1 MSADLPT
8 TIVIKTTDSCNAAC
22 HYCYEENVV
31 DGAVRTIPLDVV
43 EEIYRWAAE
52 SGLAKVQLVWHGG
65 EPLLTGIS
73 FFQQIFS
80 IQAKYERPGLE
91 YIHSLQTNGILV
103 DDDWIELFRSCC
115 IGVGVSIDG
124 PAWLHDFQRPM
135 SSGYPSH
142 SRVISAIDRMTA
154 AGLRVSLSAVVTQK
168 SLGAEREIISFF
180 SALRAESVDF
190 LPMTVLASKLQ
201 GHAFLISATDFCQF
215 MSEIYKE
222 WARLGEERISIR
234 YLENMI
240 RGVTGC
246 LPTLCTFSGR
256 CGAYISIDFDG
267 SLYPCD
273 SFMRAQEFRM
283 GNLRDNTLG
292 TLLSTSRYHTFRADI
307 AQLPHTCENCEI
319 IQACNGGCPSERYS
333 GDGKF
338 MRRYPFCETRRHLA
352 RLIVTDL
359 NAAGVSELVRIPM
372 VIHTESPQ

>member
-22 HYCYEENVV
+22 HYCYEENAV
-31 DGAVRTIPLDVV
+31 DGTVRTIPLDVV
-43 EEIYRWAAE
+43 EEIYRWVAE

-65 EPLLTGIS
+65 EPLLAGIC

-80 IQAKYERPGLE
+80 IQAKYERAGLE

-103 DDDWIELFRSCC
+103 DDDWIKLFRYYR
-115 IGVGVSIDG
+115 IGVGISLDG
-124 PAWLHDFQRPM
+124 PAWLHDFQRPL
-135 SSGYPSH
+135 STGCPSH
-142 SRVISAIDRMTA
+142 SRVISALDRMTA

-180 SALRAESVDF
+180 SALPAESVDF

-201 GHAFLISATDFCQF
+201 DHSFLISAIEFSQF
-215 MSEIYKE
+215 ICEIYKE
-222 WARLGEERISIR
+222 WSRLDEERISIR

-240 RGVTGC
+240 RGITGC
-246 LPTLCTFSGR
+246 HPSLCTFSGR

-283 GNLRDNTLG
+283 GNLRDKTLN

-319 IQACNGGCPSERYS
+319 LQACNGGCPSERYS

-338 MRRYPFCETRRHLA
+338 MRLYPFCGTRRDLA
-352 RLIVTDL
+352 RLIAADL
-359 NAAGVSELVRIPM
+359 NAAGASELLRLPRAIQ
-372 VIHTESPQ
+372 TEYP